1 MSSIFNKNY
10 PSPAAKFF
18 RAGESP
24 YSGTLG
30 PNRTA
35 DTIRDPWAAEVKD
48 NPDYANFYA
57 NRTFDQVAPQS
68 QAKIDAASQTDEPN
82 FENPGDQSFAK
93 DFAKKYAEAI
103 YRGLVEEDRAVTRG
117 GLARIST
124 QYANSGSNE
133 KDPNTA
139 GKFPNQGVS
148 VA

>member
-1 MSSIFNKNY
+1 VSSIFNKNY
-10 PSPAAKFF
+10 PSPAEKFF

-35 DTIRDPWAAEVKD
+35 DPIRDPWAAEVKD
-48 NPDYANFYA
+48 NPDYANFYT
-57 NRTFDQVAPQS
+57 NRTFEKVVPQS
-68 QAKIDAASQTDEPN
+68 QAKIDAAAGTDEPN
-82 FENPGDQSFAK
+82 FANPGDQSFAK

-103 YRGLVEEDRAVTRG
+103 SRGLVEEDRAVTRG
-117 GLARIST
+117 SLARIST
-124 QYANSGSNE
+124 QYADAGSNE

-148 VA
+148 V